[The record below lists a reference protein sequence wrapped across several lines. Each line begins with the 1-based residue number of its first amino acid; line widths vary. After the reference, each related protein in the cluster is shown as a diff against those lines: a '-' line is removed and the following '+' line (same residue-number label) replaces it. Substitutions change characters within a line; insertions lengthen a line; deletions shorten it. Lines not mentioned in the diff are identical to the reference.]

1 MERRFDL
8 HSSNSGA
15 VIGRLIVVFR
25 IRTKRML
32 YRIMALT
39 TMILVGSVTGCGEGM
54 CDLHAKVTLDGQP
67 LEGASVTLVG
77 TGKEARRTA
86 VGISDA
92 EGLVQFTTFQPG
104 DGVAPGE
111 YKVVI
116 SKTPKSAAEEFAN
129 VDPNNPEDLIRME
142 MRGRTA
148 NLPYTPSALPR
159 VYLSAETTP
168 LSCTVPPTEEPVVFN
183 LESSLGRRA
192 AR

>member
-1 MERRFDL
+1 M
-8 HSSNSGA
+8 
-15 VIGRLIVVFR
+15 IGRSTVVLR
-25 IRTKRML
+25 IRVKRML
-32 YRIMALT
+32 HRILSFAFA
-39 TMILVGSVTGCGEGM
+39 ILIGGVTGCGDAM
-54 CDLHAKVTLDGQP
+54 FDLQAKVTLDGQP

-77 TGKEARRTA
+77 IGKQSQRPA

-142 MRGRTA
+142 LRGRTA

-168 LSCTVPPTEEPVVFN
+168 LSCTIPPTEEPVVFN
-183 LESSLGRRA
+183 IDSSLGRRA